1 MRFALQVVGWVI
13 GLPLEVLIITA
24 LLRGGYRRFPFV
36 FAYIVIDLITTIV
49 EMPAAL
55 GYVRGASEGG
65 TMYAF
70 LYWIDEV
77 VLQVLIYA
85 VVMSLI
91 YSATRHLRSRRVVRI
106 SLIAGA
112 VLIAGISFLIH
123 YHPSLNTGAFM
134 TPWTRDLNF
143 CSAILDLGLWALLIG
158 SRTRDRQMLLL
169 SGALGIKFAGESIGE
184 SVRQIAIRSRSRPI
198 SLTGNVIIM
207 LANIFFFYVWWQAL
221 RTSPDEPPRRR
232 SPEPPARQT
241 AP

>member
-1 MRFALQVVGWVI
+1 MRFALQVAGWVL

-36 FAYIVIDLITTIV
+36 FLYIVSDLLTTLL

-55 GYVRGASEGG
+55 GYVRGGSAAAIV
-65 TMYAF
+65 YAD

-77 VLQVLIYA
+77 VLQVLVYA
-85 VVMSLI
+85 VVMSLL
-91 YSATRHLRSRRVVRI
+91 YDATRHLQSRRVVRI
-106 SLIAGA
+106 SLIVGA
-112 VLIAGISFLIH
+112 VLIAAISFFSH
-123 YHPSLNTGAFM
+123 YREGMNRGGYM

-158 SRTRDRQMLLL
+158 SRTRDHQMLLL

-198 SLTGNVIIM
+198 SMTGNVIIM

-221 RTSPDEPPRRR
+221 RVQPDEGSRRR
-232 SPEPPARQT
+232 KQEPPARQT